1 MGSSRIRHFL
11 LMLPFFLVG
20 IAVPT
25 FLFGFFGDGPP
36 KMAEQR
42 YSPVE
47 AQPVPASPQDG
58 AGAGAGAGS
67 GAGPGGAAPQGPAD
81 ATRPWDYDFG
91 PQRQPP
97 AAVGFMRS
105 LYEGFVERFV
115 SQSLSPATIKL
126 GAFLLIFGV
135 SFLCIRLFFALITGS
150 VGSIMAFLVQKAAA
164 PMFMGFLAVGSTWGI
179 HQTVAQEFGMPWAA
193 TTVTLTAAIASLF
206 ALAGV
211 KIR

>member
-20 IAVPT
+20 IAIPV
-25 FLFGFFGDGPP
+25 FLYGFSGDGPP
-36 KMAEQR
+36 DLTPER
-42 YSPVE
+42 YSPVTRF
-47 AQPVPASPQDG
+47 APAPAPVVPPEG
-58 AGAGAGAGS
+58 GGS
-67 GAGPGGAAPQGPAD
+67 GQYAPSPDGGQYAAARKAPAVVTFVR
-81 ATRPWDYDFG
+81 ALF
-91 PQRQPP
+91 
-97 AAVGFMRS
+97 
-105 LYEGFVERFV
+105 EGFVDRYI

-126 GAFLLIFGV
+126 GAFAIMFSL
-135 SFLCIRLFFALITGS
+135 SFLLVRLLLAVVRGAAGNVVT
-150 VGSIMAFLVQKAAA
+150 FLVHKAAA

-179 HQTVAQEFGMPWAA
+179 HQTIAEEFGMSWAA

>member
-20 IAVPT
+20 IAIPV
-25 FLFGFFGDGPP
+25 FLYGFSGDGPP
-36 KMAEQR
+36 DLTPER
-42 YSPVE
+42 YSPVTRF
-47 AQPVPASPQDG
+47 APAPAPVVPPEG
-58 AGAGAGAGS
+58 GGS
-67 GAGPGGAAPQGPAD
+67 GQYAPSPDGGQYAAARKAPAVV
-81 ATRPWDYDFG
+81 T
-91 PQRQPP
+91 
-97 AAVGFMRS
+97 FMRA
-105 LYEGFVERFV
+105 LFEGFVDRYI

-126 GAFLLIFGV
+126 GAFAIMFSL
-135 SFLCIRLFFALITGS
+135 SFLLVRLLLAVVRGAAGNVVT
-150 VGSIMAFLVQKAAA
+150 FLVHKAAA

-179 HQTVAQEFGMPWAA
+179 HQTIAEEFGMSWAA

>member
-20 IAVPT
+20 IAIPV
-25 FLFGFFGDGPP
+25 FLYGFSGDGPP
-36 KMAEQR
+36 DLTPER
-42 YSPVE
+42 YSPVTRF
-47 AQPVPASPQDG
+47 APAPAPVVPPEG
-58 AGAGAGAGS
+58 GGS
-67 GAGPGGAAPQGPAD
+67 GQYAPSPDSGQYAAARKAPAVVTFVR
-81 ATRPWDYDFG
+81 ALF
-91 PQRQPP
+91 
-97 AAVGFMRS
+97 
-105 LYEGFVERFV
+105 EGFVDRYI

-126 GAFLLIFGV
+126 GAFAIMFSL
-135 SFLCIRLFFALITGS
+135 SFLLVRLLLAVVRGAAGNVVT
-150 VGSIMAFLVQKAAA
+150 FLVHKAAA

-179 HQTVAQEFGMPWAA
+179 HQTIAEEFGMSWAA

>member
-1 MGSSRIRHFL
+1 MRSSRIRQFL
-11 LMLPFFLVG
+11 LMLPFFLLG

-25 FLFGFFGDGPP
+25 LLFGFVGEGPP
-36 KMAEQR
+36 NMAAQR
-42 YSPVE
+42 YSPVQP
-47 AQPVPASPQDG
+47 QPVPAAPKDG
-58 AGAGAGAGS
+58 KAE
-67 GAGPGGAAPQGPAD
+67 AAPQEPAD
-81 ATRPWDYDFG
+81 MTRPWDYDYG
-91 PQRQPP
+91 PPQQPP
-97 AAVGFMRS
+97 AAVGFMRR
-105 LYEGFVERFV
+105 LYEGFVDRFV

-135 SFLCIRLFFALITGS
+135 SFLVIRLLFALITGS

>member
-20 IAVPT
+20 IAIPV
-25 FLFGFFGDGPP
+25 FLYGFSGDGPP
-36 KMAEQR
+36 DLTPER
-42 YSPVE
+42 YSPVTRF
-47 AQPVPASPQDG
+47 APAPAPVVPPEG
-58 AGAGAGAGS
+58 GGS
-67 GAGPGGAAPQGPAD
+67 GQYAPSPDGGQYAAARKAPAVV
-81 ATRPWDYDFG
+81 T
-91 PQRQPP
+91 
-97 AAVGFMRS
+97 FMRA
-105 LYEGFVERFV
+105 LFEGFVDRYI

-126 GAFLLIFGV
+126 GAFAIMFSL
-135 SFLCIRLFFALITGS
+135 SF
-150 VGSIMAFLVQKAAA
+150 FLVRLLLAVIRGAAGNVVTFLVHKAAA

-179 HQTVAQEFGMPWAA
+179 HQTIAEEFGMSWAA

>member
-25 FLFGFFGDGPP
+25 VLFGFFGDGPP
-36 KMAEQR
+36 NMAAQR
-42 YSPVE
+42 YSPV
-47 AQPVPASPQDG
+47 QPMPVPASPQGG
-58 AGAGAGAGS
+58 AGA
-67 GAGPGGAAPQGPAD
+67 GGAAPQGPAD
-81 ATRPWDYDFG
+81 IARPWDYDNVP
-91 PQRQPP
+91 PQQPP

-126 GAFLLIFGV
+126 SAFLLIFGV
-135 SFLCIRLFFALITGS
+135 AFLSIRVIFALISGS
-150 VGSIMAFLVQKAAA
+150 VGSIMAFLVHKAAA

>member
-20 IAVPT
+20 IAIPV
-25 FLFGFFGDGPP
+25 FLYGFSGDGPP
-36 KMAEQR
+36 DLTPER
-42 YSPVE
+42 YSPVTRF
-47 AQPVPASPQDG
+47 APAPAPVGPPEG
-58 AGAGAGAGS
+58 GGS
-67 GAGPGGAAPQGPAD
+67 GQYAPSPDGGQYAAARKAPAVV
-81 ATRPWDYDFG
+81 T
-91 PQRQPP
+91 
-97 AAVGFMRS
+97 FMRA
-105 LYEGFVERFV
+105 LFEGFVDRYI

-126 GAFLLIFGV
+126 GAFAIMFSL
-135 SFLCIRLFFALITGS
+135 SFLLVRLLLAVIRGAAGNVVT
-150 VGSIMAFLVQKAAA
+150 FLVHKAAA

-179 HQTVAQEFGMPWAA
+179 HQTIAEEFGMSWAA

>member
-20 IAVPT
+20 IAIPV
-25 FLFGFFGDGPP
+25 FLYGFSGDGPP
-36 KMAEQR
+36 DLTPER
-42 YSPVE
+42 YSPVTRF
-47 AQPVPASPQDG
+47 APAPAPVVPPEG
-58 AGAGAGAGS
+58 GGS
-67 GAGPGGAAPQGPAD
+67 GQYAPSPDGGQYAAARKAPAVV
-81 ATRPWDYDFG
+81 T
-91 PQRQPP
+91 
-97 AAVGFMRS
+97 FMRA
-105 LYEGFVERFV
+105 LFEGFVDRYI

-126 GAFLLIFGV
+126 GAFAIMFSL
-135 SFLCIRLFFALITGS
+135 SFLLVRLLLAVIRGAAGNVVT
-150 VGSIMAFLVQKAAA
+150 FLVHKAAA

-179 HQTVAQEFGMPWAA
+179 HQTIAEEFGMSWAA

>member
-20 IAVPT
+20 IAIPV
-25 FLFGFFGDGPP
+25 FLYGFSGDGPP
-36 KMAEQR
+36 DLTPER
-42 YSPVE
+42 YSPVTRF
-47 AQPVPASPQDG
+47 APAPAPVVPPEG
-58 AGAGAGAGS
+58 GGS
-67 GAGPGGAAPQGPAD
+67 GQYAPSPDGGQYAAARKAPAVVTFVR
-81 ATRPWDYDFG
+81 ALF
-91 PQRQPP
+91 
-97 AAVGFMRS
+97 
-105 LYEGFVERFV
+105 EGFVDRYI

-126 GAFLLIFGV
+126 GAFAIMFSL
-135 SFLCIRLFFALITGS
+135 SFLLVRLLLAVIRGAAGNVVT
-150 VGSIMAFLVQKAAA
+150 FLVHKAAA

-179 HQTVAQEFGMPWAA
+179 HQTIAEEFGMSWAA

>member
-1 MGSSRIRHFL
+1 
-11 LMLPFFLVG
+11 MLPFFLVG

-36 KMAEQR
+36 NMAAQR

-58 AGAGAGAGS
+58 AGAG
-67 GAGPGGAAPQGPAD
+67 GAAPQGPAD
-81 ATRPWDYDFG
+81 TTRPWDGDYG
-91 PQRQPP
+91 PQQPP
-97 AAVGFMRS
+97 AAVGFMRG
-105 LYEGFVERFV
+105 LYEGFVDRYV

-126 GAFLLIFGV
+126 TAFLMIFGV
-135 SFLCIRLFFALITGS
+135 SFLFIRLLFALITGS
-150 VGSIMAFLVQKAAA
+150 VGSIMAFLVHKAAA

>member
-25 FLFGFFGDGPP
+25 VLFGFFGDGPP
-36 KMAEQR
+36 NMAAQR
-42 YSPVE
+42 YSPVDPM
-47 AQPVPASPQDG
+47 PVPASPQGG
-58 AGAGAGAGS
+58 AGAVP
-67 GAGPGGAAPQGPAD
+67 GPGYAAPQGPAD
-81 ATRPWDYDFG
+81 MTRPWDYDNA
-91 PQRQPP
+91 PPREPP

-126 GAFLLIFGV
+126 SAFLLIFGV
-135 SFLCIRLFFALITGS
+135 AFLCIRLLFALITGS
-150 VGSIMAFLVQKAAA
+150 VGSIMAFLVHKAAA